1 MSQSTN
7 ARVGY
12 CSTLDDSGWW
22 DEPVPLAPKR
32 SDAVVRQPVKTPSTQ
47 PAPCPL
53 PSTTSS
59 KATHTRI
66 NPYMDDVAWVRVRA
80 WRDEVQ
86 SNAASREEFWV
97 SSHGQADCETSTR
110 KRKATSSEWLRR
122 TVVKRRRPETPSI
135 RTSPTPAQYDE
146 SLPSVLNITATPS
159 SSAPGDDLPD
169 TRHAGNSLRH
179 QRSFSMLKS
188 AAKQRLANRLAIAGR
203 ARGTVE
209 LSQGRPRDFRTSE
222 AQPHQRQNER
232 PMGRGLSNTA
242 VPRPCYSRDIDME
255 NYEKGEESDENEE
268 NDEQEDPI
276 TTTKQAINNKGS
288 SNIAN
293 EQRTSFCEANP
304 RDTTMDGGWARPVPG
319 PDLEADSQ
327 IHADQSFEYRRKPR
341 EDGGADAAEC
351 PPAISSLP
359 TGYANHS
366 AEAECPEIADNKAV
380 ALLSDEPEAPMES
393 SQVPEA
399 LPEGG
404 VDEEEAVPEDGTGV
418 IASAIDGPTLVPSS
432 PYDEVEGQAKEISP
446 HSEHTQVE
454 RQGREPPESG
464 DNEAARDTSFDAGRQ
479 AEELRVQITEITQP
493 AIACAP
499 HDLAQQLGS
508 IPRCYGAKDNN
519 EPPSSSRSH
528 SDGASVVLPISQ
540 AAWGLGVEHDNGH
553 GANAAQDTPSRRDA
567 RISHGVYVALE
578 QSLSTLE
585 PHGFEA
591 EESEETVEPRATE
604 PEMADGAI
612 AMELEEPSLL
622 AQDTSKAQCL
632 RSPERQPS
640 SPGGN
645 TPRQQQSPW
654 IEEVVDIPYMTSLAD
669 DRSTIPSIIG
679 QTLDNIRTSERTE
692 PPPSSRCFQ
701 PLTSP
706 ASNNGPLG
714 TSNDDLPEQVLAC
727 DGDVTMHE
735 SQAHADRPSTP
746 ETKPSSLPTPD
757 FTLSIKSLRE
767 FMTPSPEPPRQPK
780 RVLLQNGQLPSTQI
794 LFDAA
799 LSNPWR
805 SSKKKPV
812 RHVSFA
818 PLPGEAAE
826 SHRPRALSPPL
837 NMSQSDLPAENTR
850 FGKHFATVTR
860 KGPQVR
866 RQRQQAQRLLPS
878 ASQQVCA
885 SPAFDAMA
893 EAFIEADQRAPTRQQ
908 HEGDAGLDQQGTSSV
923 LEEEEFVMKEED
935 HGPDGVDDVQAV
947 LENLDEF
954 LDSFDVEVELDRARV
969 DDQQQGAN
977 ESPMCLTGLGV
988 NMTSVMGVNV
998 WE

>member
-1 MSQSTN
+1 MRAALPVKPVCDEPVCYEAPHAPDEVLYSGSDDEYYENPAERCQRYEAQAQRYLDGKPVHIFSASLRGPFTQESGWQNPWRSRTGQGKPQRRGPHKVVSQSTN

-22 DEPVPLAPKR
+22 DEPDPLTHKR
-32 SDAVVRQPVKTPSTQ
+32 SDAVFRQPEKTKTPPTQ

-66 NPYMDDVAWVRVRA
+66 NPYMDDVSWVRVRA

-97 SSHGQADCETSTR
+97 SSHGQADGETSAR
-110 KRKATSSEWLRR
+110 KRKASSSEWLRR
-122 TVVKRRRPETPSI
+122 TVVKRRRLETPSI
-135 RTSPTPAQYDE
+135 RASPTPGQYDE

-159 SSAPGDDLPD
+159 SSVPGDDLPD

-188 AAKQRLANRLAIAGR
+188 AAKQRLANRLAITGR

-209 LSQGRPRDFRTSE
+209 LSQGRPRDFCMSE

-242 VPRPCYSRDIDME
+242 VPRPRYSRDIDMK

-268 NDEQEDPI
+268 NDEPEDPI
-276 TTTKQAINNKGS
+276 STTKQAINKGTES
-288 SNIAN
+288 
-293 EQRTSFCEANP
+293 
-304 RDTTMDGGWARPVPG
+304 
-319 PDLEADSQ
+319 
-327 IHADQSFEYRRKPR
+327 
-341 EDGGADAAEC
+341 
-351 PPAISSLP
+351 
-359 TGYANHS
+359 
-366 AEAECPEIADNKAV
+366 PEIAENDAV

-393 SQVPEA
+393 GQVPEA

-432 PYDEVEGQAKEISP
+432 PYDEVEGQAKEASP
-446 HSEHTQVE
+446 HSEHLQVE

-464 DNEAARDTSFDAGRQ
+464 DNEVARDTSFDAGRQ
-479 AEELRVQITEITQP
+479 AEELREHITEITQP
-493 AIACAP
+493 AITCTP

-508 IPRCYGAKDNN
+508 NPRCYGAKDNN
-519 EPPSSSRSH
+519 EPPSSSH
-528 SDGASVVLPISQ
+528 
-540 AAWGLGVEHDNGH
+540 
-553 GANAAQDTPSRRDA
+553 A
-567 RISHGVYVALE
+567 RISDGVYVALE

-585 PHGFEA
+585 PHCFEA

-604 PEMADGAI
+604 PEMADGTI
-612 AMELEEPSLL
+612 AMELEELGLL
-622 AQDTSKAQCL
+622 GQETSKVQSL
-632 RSPERQPS
+632 RSPEQQPS
-640 SPGGN
+640 PQGRN

-654 IEEVVDIPYMTSLAD
+654 VEEVVDIPYMTSLAD
-669 DRSTIPSIIG
+669 DRSTIPSLIL
-679 QTLDNIRTSERTE
+679 QTLDNICTSERTE
-692 PPPSSRCFQ
+692 PLPSSRCFQ

-714 TSNDDLPEQVLAC
+714 TSNDNLPEQALGC

-818 PLPGEAAE
+818 PLPGEAGE

-860 KGPQVR
+860 KGPQMR

-878 ASQQVCA
+878 ASQQMCA

-893 EAFIEADQRAPTRQQ
+893 EAFIEADQRAATRQQ
-908 HEGDAGLDQQGTSSV
+908 HEGGAGLEQQGTSSV
-923 LEEEEFVMKEED
+923 MEEGEIVMKEEN

-977 ESPMCLTGLGV
+977 ESPMCVAGLGV
-988 NMTSVMGVNV
+988 NMTSIMGVNV